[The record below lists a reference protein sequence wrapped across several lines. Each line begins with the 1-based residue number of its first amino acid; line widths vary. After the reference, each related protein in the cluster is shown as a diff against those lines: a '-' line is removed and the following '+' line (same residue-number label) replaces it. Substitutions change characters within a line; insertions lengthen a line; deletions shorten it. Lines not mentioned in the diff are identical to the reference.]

1 MYLTFHP
8 LTIVG
13 REPAAEDAVCLTLE
27 VPEVLRGQY
36 QFEPGQHVALRTTLG
51 GRELRRTYSIVNG
64 APGGELRLGIRIQ
77 PAGGLSHFL
86 AHEAK
91 LGDRIDALSPT
102 GRFIHSCIKGGA
114 GSYLAFAAGS
124 GISPVLSIATAVL
137 EQEAGSQF
145 VLVYGNRTSART
157 MFLED
162 VLALKN
168 RFLGRFA
175 VHFIMSREPQDIDVF
190 NGRVDAAKIRTLA
203 GVLFDPA
210 AVDEVFICGP
220 GDMATSTREALRALG
235 TEAPIHFERFT
246 TQAEPPLP
254 AADVGRAP
262 VAPAATS
269 DAATVTVIQDGR
281 RRSFTMLPSDE
292 SVLDAA
298 ARAGIDLPF
307 SCRAGV
313 CSTCRAKVVSGAVT
327 MAHNVALEDWELA
340 AGFVLCCQSRPA
352 SRELELSYDEK

>member
-1 MYLTFHP
+1 VYLTFHP

-13 REPAAEDAVCLTLE
+13 RVPAAEDAVCLTLE
-27 VPEVLRGQY
+27 VPDTLRDSY
-36 QFEPGQHVALRTTLG
+36 RFEPGQHVALRATLG

-64 APGGELRLGIRIQ
+64 APAGELRLGIRVQ

-91 LGDRIDALSPT
+91 VGERVEALSPT
-102 GRFIHSCIKGGA
+102 GRFIHAAIKDGA
-114 GSYLAFAAGS
+114 GSYVALASGS

-137 EQEAGSQF
+137 EQEPDSQF
-145 VLVYGNRTSART
+145 VLVYGNRTTARA

-162 VLALKN
+162 ILALKN
-168 RFLGRFA
+168 RFPGRFA
-175 VHFIMSREPQDIDVF
+175 VHFIMSREPQEIDVF
-190 NGRVDAAKIRTLA
+190 NGRVDPAKIRRLA

-210 AVDEVFICGP
+210 TLDEVFICGP
-220 GDMATSTREALRALG
+220 GDMAAATREALRALG
-235 TEAPIHFERFT
+235 TKAPIHFERFT
-246 TQAEPPLP
+246 TAEEP
-254 AADVGRAP
+254 ATAAVDVGRAHDM
-262 VAPAATS
+262 PAAVG

-281 RRSFTMLPSDE
+281 RRSFMMLPTDE

-327 MAHNVALEDWELA
+327 MAHNIALEDWELA
-340 AGFVLCCQSRPA
+340 AGFVLCCQSRPT

>member
-1 MYLTFHP
+1 MHLSFHP
-8 LTIVG
+8 LTIAS

-27 VPEVLRGQY
+27 VPEALRGEY
-36 QFEPGQHVALRTTLG
+36 QFEPGQHVALRATLG
-51 GRELRRTYSIVNG
+51 GREVRRTYSIVNG
-64 APGGELRLGIRIQ
+64 APDGELRLGIRVQ

-102 GRFIHSCIKGGA
+102 GRFIHSGIKGRA
-114 GSYLAFAAGS
+114 GSYVAFAAGS

-137 EQEAGSQF
+137 EQEPESQF
-145 VLVYGNRTSART
+145 LLVYGNRTSART

-162 VLALKN
+162 ILALKN
-168 RFLGRFA
+168 RFVGRFA

-190 NGRVDAAKIRTLA
+190 NGRVDAAKIQELA

-210 AVDEVFICGP
+210 TVDEVFICGP
-220 GDMATSTREALRALG
+220 GDMAASTREALRALG
-235 TEAPIHFERFT
+235 TTAPIHFERFT
-246 TQAEPPLP
+246 TAEEP
-254 AADVGRAP
+254 AAPPVDVGSARDS
-262 VAPAATS
+262 PAAVG

-281 RRSFTMLPSDE
+281 RRSFTMLPTDQ

-298 ARAGIDLPF
+298 ARAGLDLPF

-340 AGFVLCCQSRPA
+340 AGFVLCCQSRPT